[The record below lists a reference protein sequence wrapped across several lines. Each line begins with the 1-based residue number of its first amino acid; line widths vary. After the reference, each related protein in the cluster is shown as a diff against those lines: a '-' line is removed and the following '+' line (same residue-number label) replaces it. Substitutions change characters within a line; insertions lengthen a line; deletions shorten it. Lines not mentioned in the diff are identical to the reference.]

1 MGKKG
6 GTAGLVPVPLVDGSF
21 VIQRQSRSG
30 TADVPAQDEMNRI
43 DASLEVSPVSALRHA
58 MARRDRDVVRPL
70 SRVAGEPLVLAL
82 PGLLL

>member
-1 MGKKG
+1 
-6 GTAGLVPVPLVDGSF
+6 
-21 VIQRQSRSG
+21 
-30 TADVPAQDEMNRI
+30 MNRI

-70 SRVAGEPLVLAL
+70 SRVAAPTARREPLVLAL

>member
-21 VIQRQSRSG
+21 VILRQPRSG
-30 TADVPAQDEMNRI
+30 PDGPAQDEMNRI

-58 MARRDRDVVRPL
+58 MARRDRGVVRPL
-70 SRVAGEPLVLAL
+70 SRVAGEPMTLAL